1 MMKKSVSQSNVK
13 QPVSRWGLWIAFA
26 CLTLAA
32 VSGRAQAPANDNF
45 ANAIPLGGVSG
56 SISGTTFGATHEA
69 GERDHVNRGSQH
81 SVWYRWVATGNGVA
95 VFNTFGSSYDTMLA
109 AYTGNNVAALTLFA
123 ENDDAR
129 GSLDSEISFPVQLG
143 VEYRIVVDGY
153 QGSSGDFVLS
163 WFGPTNSAP
172 PPPPPSET
180 NHVRFSLAAYNVN
193 ENAPGFAT
201 IDVDYTGSSPGP
213 VSVNWAIVAG
223 GTAVA
228 GTDYLSSQSGTLTFD
243 PGVTT
248 RSFTIQ
254 IVDNGV
260 ANANKTINLRLSNVT
275 GGASLGTQNT
285 AVVNIRDDETT
296 DPRRPAGQFQFSSP
310 IYNVTENETTPSFW
324 GFPIRTINGRNVP
337 GALITVTR
345 TGGSTGRVMV
355 DYSTVDDFTTSC
367 FNTNGIGVANCDYT
381 PRRGTLVFDD
391 FQTSTNFLVPILQND
406 VFSPSNAPPPRAFTV
421 ILSNPRPDPAENPEL
436 IIPTLGSLT
445 NATIRVAQVNEF
457 IGFAIERAT
466 WRIDEAGDSDG
477 GGVFVDVILPF
488 NGIPV
493 GQGGHVTLETYR
505 TYDDPLLAGSDYAD
519 GSTNL
524 GGVFSYQNPV
534 YTDGSPDVLNPTD
547 FLVFSQ
553 EVSFPN
559 TGNPPG
565 FRQRVR
571 IPINDDDMVEFN
583 EDIRFRLVPIPGE
596 PIPVN
601 RTADHATLTVLFDDQ
616 PAGALDR
623 DWNPDFVSSTSPPFN
638 PTPGANNSVHG
649 SALQADQKVVL
660 VGEFTAY
667 NTVPRNRVARI
678 NTDGSLDTGFAIG
691 TGANDFV
698 SSVVIYSAANTNQA
712 NKIVIAGAFTS
723 FDGVQR
729 NRIARLNS
737 DGTVDLTFNPG
748 DGANGVVRSMV
759 LLSSGKILIGGEF
772 TSVNGI
778 ERNGVARLN
787 ENGSVDLSFNPGTG
801 ANGPV
806 WSLALDNSS
815 VPIQVGAGQSGFG
828 PAEFRT
834 NIETRASSGTITII
848 FYPACVPDT
857 LRVYYGTALIFDS
870 GPVNEFNGDPNC
882 DFNNFTGP
890 LTYVIPYGPGAATD
904 ITIVI
909 NEGSGDPGTVWAFD
923 ATIEN
928 SVAGSRVLVGGEF
941 TEFNSIPRG
950 GVARLSANGALDLG
964 FNPGAG
970 ADGPIYA
977 VAVQPSDLK
986 VLIGGAFHDI
996 DFRSRNGF
1004 ARLNA
1009 DGTLDTTFN
1018 PGDGVN
1024 DSIYSIAIQRDGKS
1038 LIGGVF
1044 TKYDNTRR
1052 VGLARIFTNGV
1063 LDTSFLDTAY
1073 NQFAGLIN
1081 SFSFEPANFV
1091 NTILPYSSLT
1101 NEYVLIGGSF
1111 THLGGNAI
1119 SSPPGYA
1126 RVWTRQ
1132 DRRNRYNVARLIG
1145 GYTPGPG
1152 NAQFAFPNYTVDENS
1167 GSLAVTLQRVDGRLG
1182 TLMADV
1188 ITTNRLAQSGIDYT
1202 FTKVTEVWPEYAY
1215 PARPRSVGF
1224 VGLDYVT
1231 IPILDDNLIE
1241 GNEFLDLGL
1250 GNALGNIT
1258 LAGEPIPLG
1267 GARGRAAVPLT
1278 ITDNDFDRG
1287 ILAFES
1293 ANYVT
1298 NENGGAI
1305 QVTIVRTNGWNNA
1318 VSVTYFTVDGT
1329 AISGQDYTGRTNTIT
1344 FPEGTTNRVIS
1355 IPILNDTG
1363 VEFDETFFIVL
1374 TNATGGARLPGGL
1387 PTSTTSTMVTI
1398 TDNDFSPGRLNFS
1411 VANFATNEAAGFAQ
1425 IVVTR
1430 SGGSVGAIS
1439 VDAAATNG
1447 TAVSGV
1453 DFTAVTNRLSW
1464 ANGDSAP
1471 KVFNV
1476 PIINDQLVEGN
1487 RTVNLSLFNASTNG
1501 AIGNRP
1507 TATLTI
1513 LEDDTYGAF
1522 AFSQANY
1529 EGNENGTNLVI
1540 TVVRVGGSAGT
1551 VRVDYHVR
1559 DGSAVRGVDYLATD
1573 GTLEFLPGETSKTFL
1588 IQLLDDT
1595 ASDGIQTVLLSL
1607 ANPSGAPLG
1616 NPSTALLSIID
1627 DESSNTPAGSLDTT
1641 FNSATGA
1648 NNPIYALGLQTD
1660 GKLLIA
1666 GDFTAVN
1673 GVTRQRLA
1681 RLLSDGSLDPTYN
1694 VGLGPNRPVRAV
1706 KLQPDGKALVGGFFT
1721 RVHGTN
1727 INRLARLNTDGS
1739 LDVFFNPGAGADNPV
1754 YALDLL
1760 PDGRVVVG
1768 GAFTTFNGISR
1779 PNVAVLNT
1787 NGTVSTTFNP
1797 GLGAN
1802 GVVYAVAAQP
1812 DGKVVIAGDFTTVN
1826 NVSRVRVARLNT
1838 DGSVDTTFNPQ
1849 LGANA
1854 AVRALAIQ
1862 ADGKIIL
1869 GGSFTTLNGLPRN
1882 YLARLNT
1889 DGSVDPIFLG
1899 TASGGDNAVYA
1910 LAIQADGKILVV
1922 GDFTTFNGVTRNRI
1936 TRLNPNGKTDPTINF
1951 GTGANSFIAAVTV
1964 QPDRKIVIG
1973 GGFTVVDGEP
1983 RSYVARLHGG
1993 SLAGPG
1999 RIEFS
2004 EPLYTVNENATNAV
2018 IVVRRTGG
2026 TTGDVSVDYSMA
2038 DGTAINLLDYTNRS
2052 GTITFPEGEVRQTFL
2067 VPLIND
2073 TAVEDPE
2080 TVDLALSNPVGASL
2094 GLQPTSTLVILSD
2107 DSIVS
2112 FLTAS
2117 FSVNEN
2123 AISGNATISVARTG
2137 ATNTTV
2143 AVDYLT
2149 RDGTARAGQDYI
2161 AVSDSITFLPGETL
2175 KIFTIPIF
2183 NDAIIEGNETVL
2195 LSLTNVTVG
2204 GFLGLSSS
2212 TLTIVDDD
2220 FAAGTLVFSSPV
2232 YTVNEFETNITITVV
2247 RTNGST
2253 GVVSVDYSTSD
2264 GTARAGEDY
2273 TSVGGTLAFADG
2285 ETSKTFNVAIV
2296 PDYLNET
2303 NETVI
2308 LVLSNPTGGA
2318 TLGGNSTATLTIL
2331 NNNLVNG
2338 SLNFA
2343 ETNFTVIESNLVAVL
2358 TLTRTFGDLGPVSVL
2373 VRTFDGTATA
2383 PSDYSAISNIVSWA
2397 DRDSAP
2403 KTITVPITDDSTVEN
2418 SESFGLVLSDP
2429 TGGATLG
2436 VRPTATITIE
2446 DDDVGPGNLSFT
2458 SDNFVVDENGTNA
2471 VITVTRSFG
2480 HTGPVSINF
2489 ATVGGGT
2496 AVPGSDYVATNG
2508 TLVFA
2513 DGETNKAFLVP
2524 IIDDFVV
2531 DVNKTVNLILSNP
2544 TGGASTNGQII
2555 AATLTIS
2562 ENEQQAGSIDASFG
2576 GIGANAQVYAV
2587 LVQTNANKLFAA
2599 GDFTSFNGLP
2609 RRRVARLNANG
2620 SLDTSFDAADAL
2632 NNSVRALALQ
2642 SDGKL
2647 LAGGAFTNVP
2657 GVSNSFL
2664 ARLDL
2669 DGSVDTNFLANRK
2682 GVDNFVYAIGVQSD
2696 GKIVVGGAFTSVND
2710 SNRQHLAR
2718 LESNGALDVNFN
2730 PSANADATIWT
2741 IALQNDGKMLIGGDF
2756 SLVSGATRMRIARL
2770 NPDGSLDTSFNPGVG
2785 PSGSVRSISVQ
2796 PDGRVL
2802 IGGLFTNVNGVVRSR
2817 IARLNENGT
2826 VDASFDPGAGADEF
2840 VSSVVLQSD
2849 GKILVGGGFVTFNGV
2864 PHHSIVRLL
2873 PTGAVDTSINFGAG
2887 ANNYISAVALQ
2898 ADKKIVIGG
2907 AFTEFD
2913 GVQRNYI
2920 ARLNGGENLG
2930 FGSFVFS
2937 AASYSVVE
2945 SGTNILITVKRL
2957 IGGTNT
2963 VSVNFQTVDGTAVA
2977 GTHYRGTN
2985 GTLTFLPGESVKTF
2999 VVPIINNPD
3008 INPDRVFIVVLSN
3021 PVGGASLGTPSTAQV
3036 VIINDDDA
3044 LGFNISSYSVSE
3056 NAGFALI
3063 TVVRTGGSVGVVT
3076 VDYTTVQNTAVA
3088 GIDYIETAG
3097 TLVFTNG
3104 QTVQTFS
3111 VPIIDDAVVE
3121 GNESLDLLLIGTTG
3135 TAILGQAAA
3144 TLTIV
3149 DDDFSPGLIGFSS
3162 PVFSVSERGGFAT
3175 ISVSRSIGSSGAA
3188 SIDFVTGDGTATS
3201 GADYAPTSGRLV
3213 FADTEITKTFTIAI
3227 YDDALAEGPETVNL
3241 TLSNPV
3247 GAAIGQGTA
3256 TLTILGDEALF
3267 NFAQTNFFVVESN
3280 VFAAITV
3287 TRSTNGTGPIG
3298 VMFATSNNTAVAGS
3312 DYIATN
3318 GVLSWPADDFTPR
3331 TFTVQVINDLVGE
3344 LTEDL
3349 GLYLLNPTG
3358 ESALGPVN
3366 PVPLTILDDDSSFSF
3381 DSSSY
3386 FVSEG
3391 STNAVITIVRTG
3403 FATGPASVNFATSDG
3418 TARAGE
3424 DYVFTGV
3431 TVNFTNGQ
3439 TVATVN
3445 VPIIDDAIGEPDETV
3460 NLILQTPSAG
3470 TALGVP
3476 STATLTIVENEDV
3489 ISFASATFSATENS
3503 TNAIITVIRRG
3514 IPAGPLSVNFATTAG
3529 TATPNSDYTNVS
3541 GVLNFGFFET
3551 VKTFTVPIVEDAIAE
3566 GNETVNLQLFNLIG
3580 GPAFLVAPTNA
3591 TLTILDN
3598 DVAVRFSAAAYN
3610 VGENQTN
3617 AVITVTRIGAA
3628 DTAFTVAYA
3637 SSNGTAIAGQDY
3649 GAVSGVLSFG
3659 VGQTTRTFTV
3669 PILDDLL
3676 IEGNESLTVRLF
3688 NVTPPSI
3695 PLVSPSTATVNIVD
3709 DDASIIVAAGAALQ
3723 GESISPPNGLI
3734 DPGELV
3740 TVNFGFR
3747 NVGNVDT
3754 TSLLLTL
3761 LNTNG
3766 VVPNGTSQRNLGV
3779 LAAGGPTRSTPF
3791 SFTANGTNGGRVIAT
3806 FLVTDGANNL
3816 GFVNFTF
3823 ILGRA
3828 QTSFVNSNSITIN
3841 DATATSVGRAT
3852 PYPSTIVI
3860 SNLPGTI
3867 TKVTVTLNNLTHDY
3881 PDDIDILLV
3890 SPTGQKVTLMSDAGG
3905 FNPLNN
3911 SVLTLDDAASSPLP
3925 DTAQIISGTY
3935 RPANYAGAG
3944 TADSFPPPAPAGPY
3958 DNALL
3963 SSFIGLDPNG
3973 TWSLYV
3979 VDDAEGQSGNI
3990 AGGWSLN
3997 LTTTDSLAPAAD
4009 ICITASDSPDP
4020 ITIGGDLTYVYSIT
4034 NFGPSTA
4041 TGVVFTNILPAGV
4054 QYISSV
4060 HSTGGSS
4067 TYNPAN
4073 NTLDC
4078 NVGTLASGAGMTITV
4093 VVRPNV
4099 AGTITS
4105 IATIRGTQPDVNP
4118 GNNTAAVKTTV
4129 TDVPLVATRQGNNV
4143 ILSWPATANGFI
4155 LQSCNTFPPTWTD
4168 IGPGVVSGGQYRVM
4182 VSISSISPG
4191 EKRFFRLR
4199 HP

>member
-13 QPVSRWGLWIAFA
+13 QAVSRWGLWAAFA
-26 CLTLAA
+26 CLTLASI
-32 VSGRAQAPANDNF
+32 SGRAQAPANDNF
-45 ANAIPLGGVSG
+45 NNAIVLSGVSG
-56 SISGTTFGATHEA
+56 SVSGATIGASHEP
-69 GERDHVNRGSQH
+69 GEPDHLQLGSQH
-81 SVWYRWVATGNGVA
+81 SVWYRWVATGNGLA

-109 AYTGNNVAALTLFA
+109 AYTGNSVSSLLLYAQ
-123 ENDDAR
+123 NDDAR
-129 GSLDSEISFPVQLG
+129 FSLDSEISFVVQAG
-143 VEYRIVVDGY
+143 VEYRIVVDGF
-153 QGSSGDFVLS
+153 QGANGNFVLS

-172 PPPPPSET
+172 PPPPPGET
-180 NHVRFSLAAYNVN
+180 NHVRFQLASYNVS
-193 ENAPGFAT
+193 ENNPLNKAS
-201 IDVDYTGSSPGP
+201 IDVEYTGSSPNP
-213 VSVNWAIVAG
+213 VTVLCQTVTG
-223 GTAVA
+223 GTAVE
-228 GTDYLSSQSGTLTFD
+228 GNDYRRRTNTLVFN

-248 RSFTIQ
+248 QSFDVDI
-254 IVDNGV
+254 IDNGIV
-260 ANANKTINLRLSNVT
+260 NADKTVNLRLSNVT
-275 GGASLGTQNT
+275 GGASLGSQNT
-285 AVVNIRDDETT
+285 AVLTILDDETVR
-296 DPRRPAGQFQFSSP
+296 PRSTAGQFEFSSVD
-310 IYNVTENETTPSFW
+310 YLVTEDESII
-324 GFPIRTINGRNVP
+324 GPIPDLPIPPFRRGVR
-337 GALITVTR
+337 GALITVVR
-345 TGGSTGRVMV
+345 NGGSTGRVLV
-355 DYSTVDDFTTSC
+355 DYSTVDDPSVIC
-367 FNTNGIGVANCDYT
+367 NNTNTLAAPNCDYVPT
-381 PRRGTLVFDD
+381 RGTLVFDD
-391 FQTSTNFLVPILQND
+391 FQTSTNFLVRILQND
-406 VFSPSNAPPPRAFTV
+406 FPTFIISNFPPAKRLNLT
-421 ILSNPRPDPAENPEL
+421 LSNVRPDPQEDPTL
-436 IIPTLGSLT
+436 IIPTLGTVT
-445 NATIRVAQVNEF
+445 NASLRIAQVNEF
-457 IGFAIERAT
+457 NGFSFERAT
-466 WRIDEAGDSDG
+466 YRVDEEGDENTDGTNVIAGVYVEVVLPTGVG
-477 GGVFVDVILPF
+477 GNVIVAVLT
-488 NGIPV
+488 N
-493 GQGGHVTLETYR
+493 TYGW
-505 TYDDPLLAGSDYAD
+505 PLLAGSDYAD
-519 GSTNL
+519 TENIL
-524 GGVFSYQNPV
+524 FPNPT
-534 YTDGSPDVLNPTD
+534 YTDGTPNIVNPADFGAFFTTLN
-547 FLVFSQ
+547 
-553 EVSFPN
+553 FPQCPAAN
-559 TGNPPG
+559 CR
-565 FRQRVR
+565 RQRVR
-571 IPINDDDMVEFN
+571 IPINKDNMVEFN
-583 EDIRFRLVPIPGE
+583 EDIQIRLIQIPQQPPINPFAR
-596 PIPVN
+596 IAN
-601 RTADHATLTVLFDDQ
+601 ITILYNDQ

-623 DWNPDFVSSTSPPFN
+623 DWNPDNVSSTNPPFN
-638 PTPGANNSVHG
+638 PAPGANNSVHA
-649 SALQADQKVVL
+649 SALQFDQKVVM

-667 NTVPRNRVARI
+667 NSVPRNRVARI
-678 NTDGSLDTGFAIG
+678 NTDGSLDTGFYVG

-698 SSVVIYSAANTNQA
+698 SSVVIYPPSNTNLA
-712 NKIVIAGAFTS
+712 NRIVVAGAFTS

-729 NRIARLNS
+729 NRIARLNP
-737 DGTVDLTFNPG
+737 DGSLDLSFNPG
-748 DGANGVVRSMV
+748 DGANGVIRTME
-759 LLSSGKILIGGEF
+759 LLSSGKILVGGEF
-772 TSVNGI
+772 TSFNGI
-778 ERNGVARLN
+778 ERNGIARLN
-787 ENGSVDLSFNPGTG
+787 ENGSVDLAFNPGSG

-806 WSLALDNSS
+806 WSVALDNSS
-815 VPIQVGAGQSGFG
+815 TAIQLNANQSGG
-828 PAEFRT
+828 SQEYRT
-834 NIETRASSGTITII
+834 NINTGATSGTLSII
-848 FYPACVPDT
+848 FDPLCQLDD
-857 LRVYYGTALIFDS
+857 LRVYYGTTLIFDS
-870 GPVNEFNGDPNC
+870 GPVNAYGNDPQC
-882 DFNNFTGP
+882 RIFTGP
-890 LTYVIPYGPGAATD
+890 LFYVIPYGPGTATD
-904 ITIVI
+904 ITIVV
-909 NEGSGDPGTVWAFD
+909 NEGGGELGTIWFFS

-928 SVAGSRVLVGGEF
+928 EVAGSRVLVGGEF
-941 TEFNSIPRG
+941 TEFN
-950 GVARLSANGALDLG
+950 GVSRNGIARLSANGAVDKG

-970 ADGPIYA
+970 ADGPVYA
-977 VAVQPSDLK
+977 VAVQSDLK

-996 DFRSRNGF
+996 DFRSRNAL
-1004 ARLNA
+1004 ARLNS
-1009 DGTLDTTFN
+1009 DGTLDTTYN
-1018 PGDGVN
+1018 PGDGAN
-1024 DSIYSIAIQRDGKS
+1024 DAVYSIALERTGKAF
-1038 LIGGVF
+1038 IGGVF

-1052 VGLARIFTNGV
+1052 LGLARIFTNGV

-1081 SFSFEPANFV
+1081 PFSFQPPNFV
-1091 NTILPYSSLT
+1091 NTILPYSGQ
-1101 NEYVLIGGSF
+1101 NIDYVLIGGSF
-1111 THLGGNAI
+1111 TNLGGNAI
-1119 SSPPGYA
+1119 GRGNSFNT
-1126 RVWTRQ
+1126 VWTRQ
-1132 DRRNRYNVARLIG
+1132 DRRSRYNVARLIG

-1152 NAQFAFPNYTVDENS
+1152 NAQFAFPDYTVDENA
-1167 GSLAVTLQRVDGRLG
+1167 GQLAVTLQRVDGRLG

-1188 ITTNRLAQSGIDYT
+1188 ETTNRLAQSGIDYSL
-1202 FTKVTEVWPEYAY
+1202 TKVTELWPEFNYVA
-1215 PARPRSVGF
+1215 PRSVGD
-1224 VGLDYVT
+1224 VGAQYVRV
-1231 IPILDDNLIE
+1231 PIIDDNLIE

-1250 GNALGNIT
+1250 ANAIGSIT
-1258 LAGEPIPLG
+1258 LGGEPIPLG

-1305 QVTIVRTNGWNNA
+1305 QVTIVRTNGWNNS
-1318 VSVTYFTVDGT
+1318 VSVTYFTRDGT
-1329 AISGQDYTGRTNTIT
+1329 ALSGQDYTGRTNTIT

-1355 IPILNDTG
+1355 IPILNDTA
-1363 VEFDETFFIVL
+1363 VEFDENFFIVL

-1398 TDNDFSPGRLNFS
+1398 VDNDFSPGRLNFS
-1411 VANFATNEAAGFAQ
+1411 VTNFMTNEAAGVAQ

-1430 SGGSVGAIS
+1430 SGGSVGAVS
-1439 VDAAATNG
+1439 VDVAATNG

-1453 DFTAVTNRLSW
+1453 DFTAVTNRLTW

-1471 KVFNV
+1471 KIFNV
-1476 PIINDQLVEGN
+1476 PIINDQLVEGDKI
-1487 RTVNLSLFNASTNG
+1487 VNLTLLNASTNG

-1513 LEDDTYGAF
+1513 LEDDSYGAF

-1540 TVVRVGGSAGT
+1540 TVVRTGGSAGT
-1551 VRVDYHVR
+1551 VRVDYHIR
-1559 DGSAVRGVDYLATD
+1559 DGSALRGADYLATD

-1588 IQLLDDT
+1588 IQLLDDAT
-1595 ASDGIQTVLLSL
+1595 SDGVQTVLLSL
-1607 ANPSGAPLG
+1607 ANPVGAPLG
-1616 NPSTALLSIID
+1616 NPSTAVLSIID

-1641 FNSATGA
+1641 FGSNTGA

-1681 RLLSDGSLDPTYN
+1681 RLLLDGSLDPAYN

-1706 KLQPDGKALVGGFFT
+1706 KLQPDGKAIVGGFFT

-1779 PNVAVLNT
+1779 PNIAVLNT
-1787 NGTVSTTFNP
+1787 NGTVNTTFNP

-1899 TASGGDNAVYA
+1899 TAIGGDNAVYA

-1973 GGFTVVDGEP
+1973 GGFTVVEGEP

-1999 RIEFS
+1999 RLEFG

-2073 TAVEDPE
+2073 TVVEDPE
-2080 TVDLALSNPVGASL
+2080 TVDLMLSNPVGASL

-2112 FLTAS
+2112 FLTAT

-2123 AISGNATISVARTG
+2123 AISGNATISVVRTG

-2149 RDGTARAGQDYI
+2149 RDGTAQAGQDYI

-2175 KIFTIPIF
+2175 KTFTVPVF
-2183 NDAIIEGNETVL
+2183 NDTIIEGNETVL

-2285 ETSKTFNVAIV
+2285 ETSKTFNIGIV

-2331 NNNLVNG
+2331 NNNLING

-2358 TLTRTFGDLGPVSVL
+2358 TLTRTFGDLGAVSVL

-2383 PSDYSAISNIVSWA
+2383 PSDYTAISNIVSWA

-2403 KTITVPITDDSTVEN
+2403 KTITVPITDDSIVEN

-2458 SDNFVVDENGTNA
+2458 SDNYVVDENGTNA

-2480 HTGPVSINF
+2480 YTGQVSINF

-2496 AVPGSDYVATNG
+2496 AVVGSDYVATNG
-2508 TLVFA
+2508 TLVFL
-2513 DGETNKAFLVP
+2513 DGETNKAFLIP

-2531 DVNKTVNLILSNP
+2531 DVNKTVNLVLSNP

-2642 SDGKL
+2642 NDGKL
-2647 LAGGAFTNVP
+2647 LVGGAFTNVP
-2657 GVSNSFL
+2657 GVNNSFL
-2664 ARLDL
+2664 ARLDV
-2669 DGSVDTNFLANRK
+2669 DGTVDTNFLAGRK

-2710 SNRQHLAR
+2710 TNRQHLAR

-2730 PSANADATIWT
+2730 PSAVADATVWT

-2756 SLVSGATRMRIARL
+2756 SLVSGAVRMRVARL
-2770 NPDGSLDTSFNPGVG
+2770 NPDGSLDTSFNPGLG
-2785 PSGSVRSISVQ
+2785 PNGSVRSISVQ

-2826 VDASFDPGAGADEF
+2826 VDTSFDPGAGADEF

-2849 GKILVGGGFVTFNGV
+2849 GKIVVGGGFVTFGGV

-2873 PTGAVDTSINFGAG
+2873 PNGAVDTSINFGAG
-2887 ANNYISAVALQ
+2887 ANNYISAIALQ

-2945 SGTNILITVKRL
+2945 SATNILITVKRL

-2963 VSVNFQTVDGTAVA
+2963 VSVNFQTVDGTALA
-2977 GTHYRGTN
+2977 GTHYRATN

-2999 VVPIINNPD
+2999 IVPIINNPD
-3008 INPDRVFIVVLSN
+3008 INPDRLFNVVLSN
-3021 PVGGASLGTPSTAQV
+3021 PLGGASLGTPSTAQI

-3044 LGFNISSYSVSE
+3044 LGFNITSYSVSE
-3056 NAGFALI
+3056 NAGLALI
-3063 TVVRTGGSVGVVT
+3063 TVVRTGGSVGTVT
-3076 VDYTTVQNTAVA
+3076 VDYTTAQNTAVA

-3104 QTVQTFS
+3104 QTIQTFS
-3111 VPIIDDAVVE
+3111 VPIIDDGAVE
-3121 GNESLDLLLIGTTG
+3121 GNESLDLLLTGPTG
-3135 TAILGQAAA
+3135 TAILGQATA

-3162 PVFSVSERGGFAT
+3162 PTFTVSERGGFAT

-3188 SIDFVTGDGTATS
+3188 SIDFVTSDGTANN

-3241 TLSNPV
+3241 TLFNPV

-3280 VFAAITV
+3280 LFATITV
-3287 TRSTNGTGPIG
+3287 TRSTDGTGPVG
-3298 VMFATSNNTAVAGS
+3298 VTFATSNNTAIAGS

-3331 TFTVQVINDLVGE
+3331 TFTVQLINDLVGE

-3386 FVSEG
+3386 FVGEG
-3391 STNAVITIVRTG
+3391 STNAVITILRTG

-3445 VPIIDDAIGEPDETV
+3445 VPIIDDAVGEPDETV

-3476 STATLTIVENEDV
+3476 STATLTIVENEDT

-3514 IPAGPLSVNFATTAG
+3514 IPSGSLSVNFATSAG
-3529 TATPNSDYTNVS
+3529 SATPNSDYTNVS
-3541 GVLNFGFFET
+3541 GVLNFAFFET

-3598 DVAVRFSAAAYN
+3598 DVAVRFSAATYN
-3610 VGENQTN
+3610 VGENETN
-3617 AVITVTRIGAA
+3617 AVITVTRVGAS

-3649 GAVSGVLSFG
+3649 GAVSGVLTFA
-3659 VGQTTRTFTV
+3659 VGQTTRTFIV

-3676 IEGNESLTVRLF
+3676 IEGNESLTLRLF

-3761 LNTNG
+3761 LSTNG
-3766 VVPNGTSQRNLGV
+3766 VVPSGTSQRNLGV

-3806 FLVTDGANNL
+3806 FRVTDGANNL

-3828 QTSFVNSNSITIN
+3828 QTSFINSNSITIN

-3905 FNPLNN
+3905 FNPLSNCI
-3911 SVLTLDDAASSPLP
+3911 LTLDDAASSPLP
-3925 DTAQIISGTY
+3925 DTAQITSGAY

-3958 DNALL
+3958 DNSLL
-3963 SSFIGLDPNG
+3963 SSFIGIDPNG

-4009 ICITASDSPDP
+4009 LCITASDSPDP
-4020 ITIGGDLTYVYSIT
+4020 ITIGGDLTYLYSIT

-4041 TGVVFTNILPAGV
+4041 TGVVFTNFLPAGV

-4093 VVRPNV
+4093 VVRPT
-4099 AGTITS
+4099 APGTITS

-4118 GNNTAAVKTTV
+4118 ANNTAAVKTTV
-4129 TDVPLVATRQGNNV
+4129 TDVLLVATRQGNSV
-4143 ILSWPATANGFI
+4143 MLSWPAAANGFVV
-4155 LQSCNTFPPTWTD
+4155 QSCNVFPATSWTD
-4168 IGPGVVSGGQYRVM
+4168 LGPGVVSGGQYRM
-4182 VSISSISPG
+4182 LVSIAPG